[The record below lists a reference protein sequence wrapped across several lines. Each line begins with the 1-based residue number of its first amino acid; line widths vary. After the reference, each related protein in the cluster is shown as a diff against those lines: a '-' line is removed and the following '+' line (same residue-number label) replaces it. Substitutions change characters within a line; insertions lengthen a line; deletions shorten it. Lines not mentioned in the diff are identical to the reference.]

1 MAGRGA
7 YGEVPDQDHAP
18 SGEVGSEDGP
28 QAFPG
33 GGRRPGRRGQGQG
46 AQGQVEGEVLAL
58 SSPAP
63 PDQANQ
69 ANPEV
74 RPTARPADQA
84 RRAEVVDGP
93 GRSGATTPQAVRL
106 AERDGSATCRATHLA
121 AEGPPPEHGRTR
133 RADAARR
140 SGSATPA
147 GS

>member
-93 GRSGATTPQAVRL
+93 GRSGGDHSPGGAPGRAGWI
-106 AERDGSATCRATHLA
+106 RDVPGD
-121 AEGPPPEHGRTR
+121 PPGRGRT
-133 RADAARR
+133 AARTR
-140 SGSATPA
+140 PAT
-147 GS
+147 SR